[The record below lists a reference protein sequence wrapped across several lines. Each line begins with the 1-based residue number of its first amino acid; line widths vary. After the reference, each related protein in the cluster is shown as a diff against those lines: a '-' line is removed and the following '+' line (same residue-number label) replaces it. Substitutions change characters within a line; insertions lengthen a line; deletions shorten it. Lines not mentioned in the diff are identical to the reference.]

1 MECEYLPS
9 CGFFLKYQNSKQ
21 LACKGFIALYC
32 KGARMDDCERKKIL
46 LSTGVPPVPDLMPN
60 GVIMQEKK

>member
-1 MECEYLPS
+1 MECEYLSS
-9 CGFFLKYQNSKQ
+9 CSFFIKYHESKL

-46 LSTGVPPVPDLMPN
+46 QETGVSPGPDLMPN
-60 GVIMQEKK
+60 GVIMQQK